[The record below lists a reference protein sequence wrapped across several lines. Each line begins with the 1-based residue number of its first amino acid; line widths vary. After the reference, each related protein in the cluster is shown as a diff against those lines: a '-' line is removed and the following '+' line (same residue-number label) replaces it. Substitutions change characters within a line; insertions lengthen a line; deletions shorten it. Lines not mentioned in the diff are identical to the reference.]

1 MSEVQV
7 GFFFGGGGAVSVC
20 ARTFFSSSTG
30 FDLRKTG
37 CFFGQLDDGSQGFS
51 LEIISCH

>member
-7 GFFFGGGGAVSVC
+7 GFFLGGGAVSVC